1 MNDLEAAAWE
11 VHQFFTG
18 LDLQYAVIGGF
29 AVQHWGEPRFTGDID
44 LTVAAPLDDP
54 EGFVR
59 MVLERF
65 SPRIDGAL
73 EFALQNRVILVA
85 ASNGLPLDIT
95 LGLPGY
101 EDEMMARAIEL
112 EMADGKRI
120 RVCSAEDLVVH
131 KAVAGRAQD
140 IRDIEGV
147 VYRQGR
153 QLDAEYIRRWLK
165 AFSAIVDNPD
175 LAELFEKPWQKLA

>member
-1 MNDLEAAAWE
+1 
-11 VHQFFTG
+11 
-18 LDLQYAVIGGF
+18 
-29 AVQHWGEPRFTGDID
+29 
-44 LTVAAPLDDP
+44 
-54 EGFVR
+54 
-59 MVLERF
+59 
-65 SPRIDGAL
+65 
-73 EFALQNRVILVA
+73 
-85 ASNGLPLDIT
+85 
-95 LGLPGY
+95 
-101 EDEMMARAIEL
+101 
-112 EMADGKRI
+112 
-120 RVCSAEDLVVH
+120 VH